1 MAVFQVDT
9 GSLRTSVL
17 AIGNLAADVKR
28 AQRESVTAAGS
39 AALDR
44 VKRNVSARK
53 YSLADLAGMDHP
65 YARRHGVIQ
74 RSVLG
79 GRYQSK
85 PYLVHT
91 RSGQM
96 KYGIRGGVRGGAY
109 EIEATGR
116 HAEFVIKGTRRMLRR
131 DVLVDTF
138 NEDGTRRV
146 ILREIA
152 RVLGQ
157 RLRTQATIRGTPRN
171 KHPSATEA

>member
-1 MAVFQVDT
+1 MAVFEVDV

-17 AIGNLAADVKR
+17 AIRNQRADVKR
-28 AQRESVTAAGS
+28 AQRQSVVAAG
-39 AALDR
+39 AKALER

-53 YSLADLAGMDHP
+53 YSLTDLAAKDHP
-65 YARRHGVIQ
+65 YARRHGRIQ

-79 GRYQSK
+79 GRYQQK

-91 RSGQM
+91 RTGQM
-96 KYGIRGGVRGGAY
+96 KYGIRGGVRSGAY
-109 EIEATGR
+109 EVEATGQ
-116 HAEFVIKGTRRMLRR
+116 HARSVIQGTKVMLRR

-157 RLRTQATIRGTPRN
+157 ELRTQATIRGTPRN